1 MYLKSEVYSVKRKEG
16 EHSSL
21 WGPRAAEYH
30 IGLAATQPH
39 VLWSVGEVV
48 NDPGGKMTGQP
59 PLLPT
64 SPSEV
69 LAGLY

>member
-1 MYLKSEVYSVKRKEG
+1 MYLKSEVYRVKRKG
-16 EHSSL
+16 ESTVPCGVPVLQSTIRL
-21 WGPRAAEYH
+21 T
-30 IGLAATQPH
+30 ATRPH